1 MNQQIKINANAL
13 NRAFVTPIQGK
24 MKKVECLCI
33 PTSEF
38 YKGKNGE
45 LYLTLSVH
53 ERKTPGQFGDTH
65 FIKQQLEK
73 ESYNLLT
80 EEQKKNIPTIGNMK
94 PSQFGQKIETVIPGV
109 VQPEQNDYLNTDL
122 PF

>member
-1 MNQQIKINANAL
+1 MNQQIKINIKAL
-13 NRAFVTPIQGK
+13 NRAFVYPIQGK
-24 MKKVECLCI
+24 TEKVECVCI

-38 YKGKNGE
+38 YHGKNGE

-53 ERKTPGQFGDTH
+53 ERQTPGTYGDTH

-73 ESYNLLT
+73 ESYNRLT
-80 EEQKKNIPTIGNMK
+80 EEQRKEIPIIGNMK
-94 PSQFGQKIETVIPGV
+94 PSQFGQKIETVT
-109 VQPEQNDYLNTDL
+109 PEIVTPATDILTSDL